1 MKLGSLVIVEDD
13 SYTRTLLT
21 ASLNA
26 HGFEIL
32 AGASSALDALTPFEK
47 SKVDIALLD
56 LDLGKG
62 PNGIDIAY
70 KMRELQPNI
79 GLVLITSFTDHRAA
93 GDSRRSL
100 PIGMR
105 QITKSKI
112 NDMNQLVRILL
123 EVKARPLS
131 KTSSGFILKAP
142 LTDKQVEILRLI
154 NAGLSNQEIA
164 RQLAV
169 TVGAVE
175 KSISR
180 INSTLGLENDS
191 SINSRISLVRYF
203 AKLSGK
209 DSGA

>member
-1 MKLGSLVIVEDD
+1 MRLGTLVIVEDD

-21 ASLNA
+21 SSLKA

-32 AGASSALDALTPFEK
+32 ASGSSAFEGLTPFEK

-70 KMRELQPNI
+70 KMRDLQPDI

-93 GDSRRSL
+93 GDSHRSL
-100 PIGMR
+100 PVGMR

-112 NDMNQLVRILL
+112 GDMNQLVRTLL
-123 EVKARPLS
+123 EVKARPIS
-131 KTSSGFILKAP
+131 KSSTSYILKSP
-142 LTDKQVEILRLI
+142 LTDNQVEILRLI
-154 NAGLSNQEIA
+154 NEGLSNLEIA
-164 RQLAV
+164 RRLAV
-169 TVGAVE
+169 SVGAVE

-191 SINSRISLVRYF
+191 SKNARISLVKYF
-203 AKLSGK
+203 AKLSGR